1 MDKGTVK
8 EWKGLVMGSDS
19 AKKSAQEYQK
29 QAAEAAAAARAAAS
43 EAAAAAAQA
52 AARAKDWAGPQVD
65 NAKEWL
71 GPRAKHLYAEG
82 ARRSEPYV
90 RKAGHRVGDW
100 SDALHAAVVGAAIPA
115 VIAAVDNA
123 AHSEDEPSHKSV
135 WPKVLVPALL
145 VGAATAALVVWARR
159 DPGRDTWAGEDD
171 EWEFADDSAFKE
183 QLRDG
188 VNRAADAAVDAAK
201 RAAAAASAAASVAAE
216 VVTEKAGPAA
226 AKVKDSAVTAAKEV
240 AEAAGP
246 AVTKVKDT
254 AVAEAKKVR
263 GAAEDA
269 RAKAAAGLAETFD
282 DAEDVWEDEGGTND
296 DGLTPVEHVEPVA
309 KKPAA
314 PRKPRTPK
322 ADA

>member
-1 MDKGTVK
+1 
-8 EWKGLVMGSDS
+8 MGSANS
-19 AKKSAQEYQK
+19 KKSAKAYQK
-29 QAAEAAAAARAAAS
+29 QAAEAASAARSAAS

-82 ARRSEPYV
+82 ARRSEPLV
-90 RKAGHRVGDW
+90 RKAGNRVGDW

-115 VIAAVDNA
+115 VIAAVDSA
-123 AHSEDEPSHKSV
+123 AHADDEPQHRSV
-135 WPKVLVPALL
+135 WPKVVIPALV
-145 VGAATAALVVWARR
+145 VGAAAAALVLWARR
-159 DPGRDTWAGEDD
+159 DPGRDRWAGEDD
-171 EWEFADDSAFKE
+171 EWEFADDAAFKD

-201 RAAAAASAAASVAAE
+201 RAATAASSAASAAAE
-216 VVTEKAGPAA
+216 VVSEKAGPAV
-226 AKVKDSAVTAAKEV
+226 AKAKD
-240 AEAAGP
+240 AAGP
-246 AVTKVKDT
+246 VVAKVKDT

-263 GAAEDA
+263 NAATDA
-269 RAKAAAGLAETFD
+269 RDKAADALADTFD
-282 DAEDVWEDEGGTND
+282 DAEDVWEDEGGTNE
-296 DGLTPVEHVEPVA
+296 DGLTPVEHVEPT
-309 KKPAA
+309 KAA